1 MNIIDRFSGKVLRYK
16 IGNLEIQEKFIRYEK
31 DDDGEVTGSLE
42 LRNRSVP
49 GIAVWSVGKNKLD
62 DNGVYDPNRHPA
74 EPAADDLRALLI
86 KEELEK

>member
-1 MNIIDRFSGKVLRYK
+1 MKKFFRKFFFWDEPSAGAVFGYLLAAVSG
-16 IGNLEIQEKFIRYEK
+16 
-31 DDDGEVTGSLE
+31 
-42 LRNRSVP
+42 
-49 GIAVWSVGKNKLD
+49 VGKNKLD